1 MKFLILI
8 IYLSKIFSYYN
19 IENHKAI
26 VSFINKLRTTWK
38 AKLYIRDVTPLFGAF
53 KETEETKVRERKTFY
68 ASRSYLPDFLD
79 LRTEY
84 KKCNSIKEIYD
95 QSSCGSCWALAATGT
110 MTDRLCILTG
120 GRIQTKLSATELITC
135 CDSCGLGCLGGYP
148 SLAFKYWKNNGIP
161 SGGSFGDKQTC
172 KPYFL
177 PPGKDNITEYVE
189 KQETPECE
197 NKCQEGYNKSLEE
210 DKFYANEIYS
220 VSGEENIMKEIYENG
235 PVESIFTVYDDFVD
249 YDSGVYQHVTG
260 SFLGGL
266 TVKIIGWGI
275 TDDGVKYW
283 IVANNWGESWGE
295 KGFFRILKGENECGI
310 EEYAVTGMPKI

>member
-8 IYLSKIFSYYN
+8 IYLSQIFSYYDV
-19 IENHKAI
+19 EKHKEMVA
-26 VSFINKLRTTWK
+26 FINKLRTTWK
-38 AKLYIRDVTPLFGAF
+38 AKLYERDIIPLLGAF
-53 KETEETKVRERKTFY
+53 KETEETKLKERKYFY

-79 LRTEY
+79 LRKEY
-84 KKCNSIKEIYD
+84 PKCDSIKEIYV

-120 GRIQTKLSATELITC
+120 GKIQTRLSATELITC

-148 SLAFKYWKNNGIP
+148 SLVFQYWKNNGIP
-161 SGGSFGDKQTC
+161 SGGPFGDKKTC

-177 PPGKDNITEYVE
+177 PPGKDDTAQFGEEQV
-189 KQETPECE
+189 TPDCE

-210 DKFYANEIYS
+210 DKFYASEVYY

-235 PVESIFTVYDDFVD
+235 PVESTLIVYDDLVV

-260 SFLGGL
+260 SFVGGHA
-266 TVKIIGWGI
+266 VKIIGWGI
-275 TDDGVKYW
+275 TSDGVKYW
-283 IVANNWGESWGE
+283 IVANSWNDTWGE